1 MTSCPHCGST
11 LPEPEPAQC
20 PSCGALL
27 GPTRELPLA
36 PPPEVVTVTIPPMR
50 AEEQQRQTD
59 EQRRPTDDH
68 APHTGGFEHPPD
80 PPLTGPPL
88 AWEDRERLGVV
99 AAFVETTRQVLTAP
113 VAFFR
118 RMPTG
123 GGLGGPLLYAVAAGW
138 IGIAAAAFYQAIWVS
153 IVGPMTLPFGL
164 ERPELPSAFLWFE
177 SWAGLVAQVVFG
189 GISVTIGAFVAAGL
203 LHVML
208 MLLGG
213 ARGSFETTFRVVCYS
228 QATGLLLIIPVFLL
242 PFCGLFVV
250 IWTLAL
256 YVVGLAEAH
265 RIGYGTALGAV
276 LLPVLAMCCCCGAFA
291 FTLFGAI
298 AGLARHAV

>member
-1 MTSCPHCGST
+1 M
-11 LPEPEPAQC
+11 
-20 PSCGALL
+20 
-27 GPTRELPLA
+27 
-36 PPPEVVTVTIPPMR
+36 
-50 AEEQQRQTD
+50 
-59 EQRRPTDDH
+59 
-68 APHTGGFEHPPD
+68 HPPGPPREY
-80 PPLTGPPL
+80 PPLP
-88 AWEDRERLGVV
+88 WEDRARLGVV
-99 AAFVETTRQVLTAP
+99 AAFVETTRQVLAAP
-113 VAFFR
+113 AVFFR
-118 RMPTG
+118 RMPVA

-153 IVGPMTLPFGL
+153 IVGPLSLPFGL
-164 ERPELPSAFLWFE
+164 ERPELPQAFLWFE

-213 ARGSFETTFRVVCYS
+213 ARGTFETTFRVVCYS

-242 PFCGLFVV
+242 PFCGVFVV
-250 IWTLAL
+250 LWTFAL

-265 RIGYGTALGAV
+265 RIGYGTSLAAV
-276 LLPVLAMCCCCGAFA
+276 LLPVLAMCCCCGAFF
-291 FTLFGAI
+291 FTIFGAI

>member
-20 PSCGALL
+20 PSCGGAL
-27 GPTRELPLA
+27 GAGRVSGEPPPAA
-36 PPPEVVTVTIPPMR
+36 PPPLPPGPVTVTIPPTPR
-50 AEEQQRQTD
+50 G
-59 EQRRPTDDH
+59 PTDDH
-68 APHTGGFEHPPD
+68 ARDTGGFEQPPD
-80 PPLTGPPL
+80 PPQ
-88 AWEDRERLGVV
+88 AWEDRERIGFV

-118 RMPTG
+118 RMPVS
-123 GGLGGPLLYAVAAGW
+123 GGLGGPLLYAVVAGW

-153 IVGPMTLPFGL
+153 IVGPITLPFGL
-164 ERPELPSAFLWFE
+164 ERPELPSVFYWFE

-189 GISVTIGAFVAAGL
+189 GISVTIGCFLASGL

-213 ARGSFETTFRVVCYS
+213 ARGRFETTFRVVCFS
-228 QATGLLLIIPVFLL
+228 QATGLLLVIPVFLV
-242 PFCGLFVV
+242 PFCGLFVLL
-250 IWTLAL
+250 WTLAL
-256 YVVGLAEAH
+256 YVTGLAEAH
-265 RIGYGTALGAV
+265 RIGYGTSLAAV
-276 LLPVLAMCCCCGAFA
+276 LLPLLAVCCCCGAVA

>member
-1 MTSCPHCGST
+1 
-11 LPEPEPAQC
+11 
-20 PSCGALL
+20 
-27 GPTRELPLA
+27 
-36 PPPEVVTVTIPPMR
+36 
-50 AEEQQRQTD
+50 
-59 EQRRPTDDH
+59 
-68 APHTGGFEHPPD
+68 
-80 PPLTGPPL
+80 
-88 AWEDRERLGVV
+88 V
-99 AAFVETTRQVLTAP
+99 AAFVETTRQVLAAP
-113 VAFFR
+113 AAFFR
-118 RMPTG
+118 RMPVG

-138 IGIAAAAFYQAIWVS
+138 IGIAAAAFYQAIWIS
-153 IVGPMTLPFGL
+153 IAGPLSLPFGL
-164 ERPELPSAFLWFE
+164 ERPELPQALVWFE

-213 ARGSFETTFRVVCYS
+213 ARGTFETTFRVVCYS

-250 IWTLAL
+250 LWTFAL

-265 RIGYGTALGAV
+265 RIGYGTALAAV
-276 LLPVLAMCCCCGAFA
+276 LLPVLAMCCCCGAFF
-291 FTLFGAI
+291 FTIFGAI